1 MARKKSF
8 EPPTIDELEALAA
21 EAAAGDNAALD
32 ELGALNEQIGRI
44 MNKRM
49 RRLESAGKTGD
60 AYKRI
65 GNTLGMDRPRF
76 SQAHTGSA
84 ESLFDT
90 SRKALAAYHY
100 TETTLSGI
108 KEVDVKTVD
117 SVLDAFGKNS
127 DSYTQKQKLQ
137 IADFL
142 KTDAWKQL
150 KSLYG
155 SEALEAITDAAMDDD
170 FEEALNAF
178 AEFDVEM
185 SDTDI
190 VELSEQYFDFDQE
203 F

>member
-1 MARKKSF
+1 MDI
-8 EPPTIDELEALAA
+8 PTNDQLEALASR
-21 EAAAGDNAALD
+21 AAMGDNAALD
-32 ELGALNEQIGRI
+32 ELGALNERIGR
-44 MNKRM
+44 MANNRM
-49 RRLESAGKTGD
+49 RRLEKAGKTGD

-65 GNTLGMDRPRF
+65 GNTLGMERPRF

-84 ESLFDT
+84 ESLFQSART
-90 SRKALAAYHY
+90 AAAALRQK
-100 TETTLSGI
+100 ETTLSGI

-117 SVLDAFGKNS
+117 SVLDAFGKNA

-155 SEALEAITDAAMDDD
+155 SEALEAITDAALDDD

>member
-1 MARKKSF
+1 MDI
-8 EPPTIDELEALAA
+8 PTNDQLEALASR
-21 EAAAGDNAALD
+21 AAMGDNAALD
-32 ELGALNEQIGRI
+32 ELGALNEQLGRAA
-44 MNKRM
+44 NNRM
-49 RRLESAGKTGD
+49 RRLERAGKTGD

-65 GNTLGMDRPRF
+65 ANTVGMEKPRF

-84 ESLFDT
+84 ESLFQS
-90 SRKALAAYHY
+90 SRAAAAALRQK
-100 TETTLSGI
+100 ETTLSGI

-117 SVLDAFGKNS
+117 SVLDAFGKNA

-155 SEALEAITDAAMDDD
+155 SEALEAITDAALDDD

>member
-1 MARKKSF
+1 MDI
-8 EPPTIDELEALAA
+8 PTNDQLEALASR
-21 EAAAGDNAALD
+21 AAMGDNAALD
-32 ELGALNEQIGRI
+32 ELGALNERIGR
-44 MNKRM
+44 MANNRM
-49 RRLESAGKTGD
+49 RRLEKAGKTGD

-65 GNTLGMDRPRF
+65 GNTVGMEKPRF

-84 ESLFDT
+84 ESLFQSART
-90 SRKALAAYHY
+90 AAAALRQK
-100 TETTLSGI
+100 ETTLSGI

-117 SVLDAFGKNS
+117 SVLDAFGKNA

-155 SEALEAITDAAMDDD
+155 SEALEAITDAALDDD

>member
-1 MARKKSF
+1 MDI
-8 EPPTIDELEALAA
+8 PTNDQLEALASR
-21 EAAAGDNAALD
+21 AAMGDNAALD
-32 ELGALNEQIGRI
+32 ELGALNERIGR
-44 MNKRM
+44 MANNRM
-49 RRLESAGKTGD
+49 RRLEKAGKTGD

-65 GNTLGMDRPRF
+65 GNTLGMEKPRF

-84 ESLFDT
+84 ESLFQSART
-90 SRKALAAYHY
+90 AAAALRQK
-100 TETTLSGI
+100 ESTLSGI

-117 SVLDAFGKNS
+117 SVLDAFGKNA

-155 SEALEAITDAAMDDD
+155 SEALEAITDAALDDD

>member
-1 MARKKSF
+1 MDI
-8 EPPTIDELEALAA
+8 PTNDQLEALASR
-21 EAAAGDNAALD
+21 AAMGDNAALD
-32 ELGALNEQIGRI
+32 ELGALNERIGR
-44 MNKRM
+44 MANNRM
-49 RRLESAGKTGD
+49 RRLEKAGKTGD

-65 GNTLGMDRPRF
+65 ANTVGMEKPRF

-84 ESLFDT
+84 ESLFQSART
-90 SRKALAAYHY
+90 AAAALRQK
-100 TETTLSGI
+100 ETTLSGI

-117 SVLDAFGKNS
+117 SVLDAFGKNA

-155 SEALEAITDAAMDDD
+155 SEALEAITDAALDDD

>member
-1 MARKKSF
+1 MDI
-8 EPPTIDELEALAA
+8 PTNDQLEALASR
-21 EAAAGDNAALD
+21 AARGDNAALD
-32 ELGALNEQIGRI
+32 ELGALNEQLGRVA
-44 MNKRM
+44 NNRM
-49 RRLESAGKTGD
+49 RRLERAGKTGD

-65 GNTLGMDRPRF
+65 GNTVGMEKPRF

-84 ESLFDT
+84 ESLFQSART
-90 SRKALAAYHY
+90 AAAALRQK
-100 TETTLSGI
+100 ETTLSGI

-117 SVLDAFGKNS
+117 SVLDAFGENA
-127 DSYTQKQKLQ
+127 DSYTQKQKLR

-155 SEALEAITDAAMDDD
+155 SEALEAITDAAMNDD

>member
-1 MARKKSF
+1 MDI
-8 EPPTIDELEALAA
+8 PTNDQLEALASR
-21 EAAAGDNAALD
+21 AAMGDNAALD
-32 ELGALNEQIGRI
+32 ELGALNERIGRI
-44 MNKRM
+44 ANNRM
-49 RRLESAGKTGD
+49 RRLEKAGKTGD

-65 GNTLGMDRPRF
+65 GNTLGMEKPRF

-84 ESLFDT
+84 ESLFQ
-90 SRKALAAYHY
+90 SARSAAAALRQK
-100 TETTLSGI
+100 ETTLSGI
-108 KEVDVKTVD
+108 TDIDIKTVD
-117 SVLDAFGKNS
+117 SVLDAFGKNA
-127 DSYTQKQKLQ
+127 DSYTRKQKLQ

-155 SEALEAITDAAMDDD
+155 SEALDAITDAALDDD

>member
-1 MARKKSF
+1 MDI
-8 EPPTIDELEALAA
+8 PTNDQLEALASR
-21 EAAAGDNAALD
+21 AAMGDNAALD
-32 ELGALNEQIGRI
+32 ELGALNERIGR
-44 MNKRM
+44 MANNRM
-49 RRLESAGKTGD
+49 RRLEKAGKTGD

-65 GNTLGMDRPRF
+65 ANTVGMEKPRF

-84 ESLFDT
+84 ESLFQSART
-90 SRKALAAYHY
+90 AAAALRQK
-100 TETTLSGI
+100 ETTLSGI

-117 SVLDAFGKNS
+117 SVLDAFGKNA

-155 SEALEAITDAAMDDD
+155 SEALEAITDAALDND

-178 AEFDVEM
+178 AEFDVAL

-190 VELSEQYFDFDQE
+190 IELTDQYFDFDQE

>member
-1 MARKKSF
+1 MDI
-8 EPPTIDELEALAA
+8 PTNDQLEALASR
-21 EAAAGDNAALD
+21 AAMGDNAALD
-32 ELGALNEQIGRI
+32 ELGVLNERLGR
-44 MNKRM
+44 MANNRM
-49 RRLESAGKTGD
+49 RRLEKAGKTGD

-84 ESLFDT
+84 ESLFQSART
-90 SRKALAAYHY
+90 AAAALRQK
-100 TETTLSGI
+100 ETTLSGI
-108 KEVDVKTVD
+108 KEVDIKTVD
-117 SVLDAFGKNS
+117 SVLEAFGKNA

-142 KTDAWKQL
+142 KTDAWNQL
-150 KSLYG
+150 KSLYYG
-155 SEALEAITDAAMDDD
+155 SEALDAITDAALDDD

>member
-1 MARKKSF
+1 MDI
-8 EPPTIDELEALAA
+8 PTNDQLEALASR
-21 EAAAGDNAALD
+21 AAMGDNAALD
-32 ELGALNEQIGRI
+32 ELGALNERIGR
-44 MNKRM
+44 MANNRM
-49 RRLESAGKTGD
+49 RRLEKAGKTGD

-65 GNTLGMDRPRF
+65 ANTVGMEKPRF

-84 ESLFDT
+84 ESLFQSART
-90 SRKALAAYHY
+90 AAAALRQK
-100 TETTLSGI
+100 ETTLSGI

-117 SVLDAFGKNS
+117 SVLDAFGKNA
-127 DSYTQKQKLQ
+127 DSYTQKQKLR

-155 SEALEAITDAAMDDD
+155 SEALDAITDAALDND

-178 AEFDVEM
+178 AEFDVAL

-190 VELSEQYFDFDQE
+190 IELSEQYFDFDHE

>member
-1 MARKKSF
+1 MDI
-8 EPPTIDELEALAA
+8 PTNDQLEALASR
-21 EAAAGDNAALD
+21 AAMGDNAALD
-32 ELGALNEQIGRI
+32 ELGALNERMGRI
-44 MNKRM
+44 ANNRM
-49 RRLESAGKTGD
+49 RRLERAGKTGD

-65 GNTLGMDRPRF
+65 ANTVGMEKPRF

-84 ESLFDT
+84 ESLFQSART
-90 SRKALAAYHY
+90 AAAALRQK
-100 TETTLSGI
+100 ETTLSGI

-117 SVLDAFGKNS
+117 SVLDAFGKDA

-150 KSLYG
+150 KLLYG
-155 SEALEAITDAAMDDD
+155 SEALEAITDAVLDDD

>member
-1 MARKKSF
+1 MDI
-8 EPPTIDELEALAA
+8 PTNDQLEALASR
-21 EAAAGDNAALD
+21 AAMGDNAALD
-32 ELGALNEQIGRI
+32 ELGALNERIGR
-44 MNKRM
+44 MANNRM
-49 RRLESAGKTGD
+49 RRLERAGKTGD

-65 GNTLGMDRPRF
+65 ANTVGMEKPRF

-84 ESLFDT
+84 ESLFQSART
-90 SRKALAAYHY
+90 AAAALRQK
-100 TETTLSGI
+100 ETTLSGI

-117 SVLDAFGKNS
+117 SVLDAFGKNA

-155 SEALEAITDAAMDDD
+155 SEALEAITDAALDDD

>member
-1 MARKKSF
+1 MDI
-8 EPPTIDELEALAA
+8 PTNDQLEALASR
-21 EAAAGDNAALD
+21 AAMGDNAALD
-32 ELGALNEQIGRI
+32 ELGALNERIGR
-44 MNKRM
+44 MANNRM
-49 RRLESAGKTGD
+49 RRLERAGKTGD

-65 GNTLGMDRPRF
+65 ANTVGMEKPRF

-84 ESLFDT
+84 ESLFQSART
-90 SRKALAAYHY
+90 TAAALRQK
-100 TETTLSGI
+100 ETTLSGI

-117 SVLDAFGKNS
+117 SVLDAFGKNA

-155 SEALEAITDAAMDDD
+155 SEALEAITDAALDDD

>member
-1 MARKKSF
+1 MDI
-8 EPPTIDELEALAA
+8 PTNDQLEALASR
-21 EAAAGDNAALD
+21 AAMGDNAALD
-32 ELGALNEQIGRI
+32 ELGALNERIGR
-44 MNKRM
+44 MANNRM
-49 RRLESAGKTGD
+49 RRLERAGKTGD

-65 GNTLGMDRPRF
+65 ANTVGMEKPRF

-84 ESLFDT
+84 ESLFQSART
-90 SRKALAAYHY
+90 AAAALRQK
-100 TETTLSGI
+100 ETTLSGI

-117 SVLDAFGKNS
+117 SVLDAFGKNA

-155 SEALEAITDAAMDDD
+155 SEALEAITDAALDDD
-170 FEEALNAF
+170 FEDALNAF

>member
-1 MARKKSF
+1 MDI
-8 EPPTIDELEALAA
+8 PTNDQLEALASR
-21 EAAAGDNAALD
+21 AAMGDNAALD
-32 ELGALNEQIGRI
+32 ELGALNERMGRI
-44 MNKRM
+44 ANNRM
-49 RRLESAGKTGD
+49 RRLEKAGKTGD

-65 GNTLGMDRPRF
+65 ANTVGMEKPRF

-84 ESLFDT
+84 ESLFQSART
-90 SRKALAAYHY
+90 AAAALRQK
-100 TETTLSGI
+100 ETTLSGI

-117 SVLDAFGKNS
+117 NVLDAFGKNA
-127 DSYTQKQKLQ
+127 DSYTQKQKLR

-155 SEALEAITDAAMDDD
+155 SEALEAITDEALDDD

-190 VELSEQYFDFDQE
+190 VELSDQYFDFDQE

>member
-1 MARKKSF
+1 MDI
-8 EPPTIDELEALAA
+8 PTNDQLEALASR
-21 EAAAGDNAALD
+21 AAMGDNAALD
-32 ELGALNEQIGRI
+32 ELGALNERIGRI
-44 MNKRM
+44 ANNRM
-49 RRLESAGKTGD
+49 RRLEKAGKTGD
-60 AYKRI
+60 VYKRI

-84 ESLFDT
+84 ESLFQSART
-90 SRKALAAYHY
+90 AAAALRQK
-100 TETTLSGI
+100 ETTLSGI
-108 KEVDVKTVD
+108 KEVDIKTVD
-117 SVLDAFGKNS
+117 SVLDAFGKNA

-142 KTDAWKQL
+142 KTGAWKQL
-150 KSLYG
+150 KSLHG
-155 SEALEAITDAAMDDD
+155 SEALDAITDAALDDD

>member
-1 MARKKSF
+1 MDI
-8 EPPTIDELEALAA
+8 PTNDQLEALASR
-21 EAAAGDNAALD
+21 AAMGDNAALD
-32 ELGALNEQIGRI
+32 ELGALNERIGR
-44 MNKRM
+44 MANNRM
-49 RRLESAGKTGD
+49 RRLERAGKTGD

-65 GNTLGMDRPRF
+65 ANTVGMEKPRF

-84 ESLFDT
+84 ESLFQSART
-90 SRKALAAYHY
+90 SAAALRQK
-100 TETTLSGI
+100 ETTLSGI

-117 SVLDAFGKNS
+117 SVLDAFGKNA

-155 SEALEAITDAAMDDD
+155 SEALEAITDAAMNDD

-178 AEFDVEM
+178 AGFDVEM

>member
-1 MARKKSF
+1 MDI
-8 EPPTIDELEALAA
+8 PTNDQLEALASR
-21 EAAAGDNAALD
+21 AAMGDNAALD
-32 ELGALNEQIGRI
+32 ELGALNERIGRI
-44 MNKRM
+44 ANNRM
-49 RRLESAGKTGD
+49 RRLEKAGKTGD

-65 GNTLGMDRPRF
+65 ANTVGMEKPRF

-84 ESLFDT
+84 ESLFQSART
-90 SRKALAAYHY
+90 AAAALRQK
-100 TETTLSGI
+100 ETTLSGI
-108 KEVDVKTVD
+108 KEVDVKMVD
-117 SVLDAFGKNS
+117 SVLDAFGKNA

-155 SEALEAITDAAMDDD
+155 SEALEAITDAALDND

-178 AEFDVEM
+178 AEFDVAL

-190 VELSEQYFDFDQE
+190 IELTDQYFDFDQE